1 MVDQSRGSI
10 DKANIEILSL
20 ETLSEISRIAHST
33 LDLKERLNIIVNKTA
48 EKIGADCCYISL
60 MDKDER
66 HLTLKATKGLNI
78 RAVDKVMLNVGEGIT
93 GWVAKEKVPVA
104 LREAHLDPRFKYIP
118 ETGEERFR
126 SMMAVPVTVHERCIG
141 VLTVQ
146 TYEPKDFSEDEITLL
161 STIAREIGGIIRNAQ
176 LYESI
181 NHRLL
186 ELTTLYEVGQALTST
201 LDLDTLLKLI
211 IKNSVCATKA
221 KGGVLRLLDP
231 ESHKLVVKAYSMPD
245 EDAKRLEDLDIG
257 KGVAGKIVETGN
269 PILISD
275 ASLNEEFI
283 TVSKIASCCVMG
295 VPLKTKDHII
305 GTITLYDKSYVEG
318 EETATFTNEDLQI
331 LSTLA
336 SQASIAIENAK
347 FYQQTLKNA
356 REMETLFSLSK
367 GLTSI
372 LDLHFVLDSVLRMI
386 CDLLGGG
393 FGILTLYDEQSQELV
408 TKSLFGASPSMIP
421 HLRFKIGEG
430 TTGWIGEHK
439 ESLIL
444 ETMDADDTKTQYLP
458 IRNLI
463 GVPLIVKDRLIGTIE
478 IANKVS
484 APKFSSSDLMF
495 LSTFAGQA
503 SIAIENANLYEKA
516 KQLAEE
522 NIKKATELSILHE
535 IGSALATTLD
545 MDRLLHIILTGVT
558 IGGGL
563 GFNRAI
569 LFLVDEKENVLKGVL
584 GVGPD
589 SGEEA
594 LLMWNRHPSSGSLRD
609 RILSDDD
616 MVIHKD
622 SSINK
627 LTMSLR
633 VPINGGTSVLART
646 ILDKQG
652 YIIRDAMNDPRTL
665 PPLRDAIK
673 TESFATAPLIA
684 KGKVIG
690 AIFVDNYFTRRP
702 ITEDDM
708 RFLMMFAN
716 QAGLA
721 IENAMVYSNLEETNK
736 SLREAQERL
745 IQQERMAAL
754 GEMATSM
761 AHEIR
766 NPLVSIGGF
775 ARRLRDKL
783 ATDEQA
789 RKYSDIIFQEVHRL
803 ERILQEILA
812 FAKEA
817 PPAFVSTDI
826 NKVIE
831 DVLFL
836 FRDSLSA
843 RNVRIVTGLSPE
855 LPLISADP
863 QQLKQVFINL
873 FANAEQA
880 MGESGGSL
888 WVSTR
893 LSSELPPEIKIEI
906 SNTGP
911 PIPQEIMANIFNP
924 FFTTKSA
931 GTGLGLAIVHR
942 IINSHHGWIHVKNR
956 TEPDSGVTFQIG
968 LPVLWR

>member
-10 DKANIEILSL
+10 DKANIEVLSL
-20 ETLSEISRIAHST
+20 EILSEISRIAHST
-33 LDLKERLNIIVNKTA
+33 LDLKERLDIIVNKTA
-48 EKIGADCCYISL
+48 EKIGADCCYITL
-60 MDKDER
+60 MDKEEK
-66 HLTLKATKGLNI
+66 HLTLKATRGLNV
-78 RAVDKVMLNVGEGIT
+78 RAIDKVMLNVGEGIT

-104 LREAHLDPRFKYIP
+104 LREAHLDPRFKYVP

-201 LDLDTLLKLI
+201 LDLETLLKLI
-211 IKNSVCATKA
+211 IKNSVCSTKA

-231 ESHKLVVKAYSMPD
+231 ESNKLVVKAYSMPD
-245 EDAKRLEDLDIG
+245 EDARRLEDLAIG
-257 KGVAGKIVETGN
+257 KGVAGKIVETGT

-275 ASLNEEFI
+275 TSLSEEFK
-283 TVSKIASCCVMG
+283 TAGTIASCCVMG

-305 GTITLYDKSYVEG
+305 GTITLYDKSSAEG
-318 EETATFTNEDLQI
+318 EEPATFTNEDLQL

-393 FGILTLYDEQSQELV
+393 FGILTLYDEPSQTLV
-408 TKSLFGASPSMIP
+408 AKSLFGAPPSMIP

-444 ETMDADDTKTQYLP
+444 ETMDSGDAKTRYLP

-463 GVPLIVKDRLIGTIE
+463 GVPLIVRDRLIGTIE

-545 MDRLLHIILTGVT
+545 MDRLL
-558 IGGGL
+558 
-563 GFNRAI
+563 
-569 LFLVDEKENVLKGVL
+569 
-584 GVGPD
+584 
-589 SGEEA
+589 
-594 LLMWNRHPSSGSLRD
+594 
-609 RILSDDD
+609 
-616 MVIHKD
+616 
-622 SSINK
+622 
-627 LTMSLR
+627 
-633 VPINGGTSVLART
+633 
-646 ILDKQG
+646 
-652 YIIRDAMNDPRTL
+652 
-665 PPLRDAIK
+665 
-673 TESFATAPLIA
+673 
-684 KGKVIG
+684 
-690 AIFVDNYFTRRP
+690 
-702 ITEDDM
+702 
-708 RFLMMFAN
+708 
-716 QAGLA
+716 
-721 IENAMVYSNLEETNK
+721 
-736 SLREAQERL
+736 
-745 IQQERMAAL
+745 
-754 GEMATSM
+754 
-761 AHEIR
+761 
-766 NPLVSIGGF
+766 
-775 ARRLRDKL
+775 
-783 ATDEQA
+783 
-789 RKYSDIIFQEVHRL
+789 
-803 ERILQEILA
+803 
-812 FAKEA
+812 
-817 PPAFVSTDI
+817 
-826 NKVIE
+826 
-831 DVLFL
+831 
-836 FRDSLSA
+836 
-843 RNVRIVTGLSPE
+843 
-855 LPLISADP
+855 
-863 QQLKQVFINL
+863 
-873 FANAEQA
+873 
-880 MGESGGSL
+880 
-888 WVSTR
+888 
-893 LSSELPPEIKIEI
+893 
-906 SNTGP
+906 
-911 PIPQEIMANIFNP
+911 
-924 FFTTKSA
+924 
-931 GTGLGLAIVHR
+931 
-942 IINSHHGWIHVKNR
+942 
-956 TEPDSGVTFQIG
+956 
-968 LPVLWR
+968 

>member
-1 MVDQSRGSI
+1 MSVEKTNI
-10 DKANIEILSL
+10 DILSL
-20 ETLSEISRIAHST
+20 EILSEITRIAHST
-33 LDLKERLNIIVNKTA
+33 LDLKERLNTIVSKTA
-48 EKIGADCCYISL
+48 EKMGTDCCYISL
-60 MDKDER
+60 MDKEEKY
-66 HLTLKATKGLNI
+66 LTLKATKGLNI
-78 RAVDKVMLNVGEGIT
+78 RAIDRVMLKVGEGIT
-93 GWVAKEKVPVA
+93 GWVAKEKAIVA
-104 LREAHLDPRFKYIP
+104 LRDAHLDPRFKYVP
-118 ETGEERFR
+118 ETGEEIFR
-126 SMMAVPVTVHERCIG
+126 SMLAVPITAQEVCIG

-146 TYEPKDFSEDEITLL
+146 TYESKEYSQGEITLL
-161 STIAREIGGIIRNAQ
+161 STIAREVGGIIRNAQ
-176 LYESI
+176 LYENI
-181 NHRLL
+181 NRRLL
-186 ELTTLYEVGQALTST
+186 ELTTLYEVGQVVTST
-201 LDLDTLLKLI
+201 LDLETLLKVI
-211 IKNSVCATKA
+211 IKNSVCVMKA
-221 KGGVLRLLDP
+221 KGGVLRLLDT
-231 ESHKLVVKAYSMPD
+231 ESNKLVVKAYSMPE
-245 EDAKRLEDLDIG
+245 EDTKRLTDLNIG
-257 KGVAGKIVETGN
+257 EGIAGRIVETGN
-269 PILISD
+269 PLLIQDINSTPG
-275 ASLNEEFI
+275 LKG
-283 TVSKIASCCVMG
+283 VSKIANCCVMG
-295 VPLKTKDHII
+295 VPLKVKDSII
-305 GTITLYDKSYVEG
+305 GTITLYDKLSEG
-318 EETATFTNEDLQI
+318 DEEPATFTNEDVQL

-336 SQASIAIENAK
+336 SQASMAIENAK

-372 LDLHFVLDSVLRMI
+372 LDFRFVLDSILRMT
-386 CDLLGGG
+386 CELLGGS
-393 FGILTLYDEQSQELV
+393 FGILTLYEDKSQELIA
-408 TKSLFGASPSMIP
+408 KSIYGANPYIMP
-421 HLRFKIGEG
+421 HLRFREGEG

-439 ESLIL
+439 ESIMLDEI
-444 ETMDADDTKTQYLP
+444 DRDDKKTEFLS
-458 IRNLI
+458 IKNLI

-478 IANKVS
+478 IANKIS
-484 APKFSSSDLMF
+484 APQFSSSDLML

-503 SIAIENANLYEKA
+503 AIAIENANLYERA

-522 NIKKATELSILHE
+522 NMRRATEMSILYE

-545 MDRLLHIILTGVT
+545 MNRLLHIILTGVT

-569 LFLVDEKENVLKGVL
+569 LFLVDEKENVLRGVL

-594 LLMWNRHPSSGSLRD
+594 QHMWGNQSSTGSLRD

-616 MVIHKD
+616 INIHKN
-622 SSINK
+622 STINR
-627 LTMSLR
+627 LAAGLR

-646 ILDKQG
+646 VLDKQG
-652 YIIRDAMNDPRTL
+652 YIIHDAKNDPRTL
-665 PPLRDAIK
+665 PSLREAIG
-673 TESFATAPLIA
+673 TESFATAPLMP
-684 KGKVIG
+684 KGRVIG
-690 AIFVDNYFTRRP
+690 AIFVDNYFTKRP

-721 IENAMVYSNLEETNK
+721 IENAMIYSNLEETNK

-754 GEMATSM
+754 GAMATSM

-775 ARRLRDKL
+775 ARRLNDKL
-783 ATDEQA
+783 TNDEQA
-789 RKYSDIIFQEVHRL
+789 KKYSYIIYQEVSRL

-817 PPAFVSTDI
+817 SPAFISTDI

-836 FRDSLSA
+836 FKESLA
-843 RNVRIVTGLSPE
+843 AKNIKVVAELADG
-855 LPLISADP
+855 LPLTTVDP

-880 MGESGGSL
+880 MEENGGTL
-888 WVSTR
+888 YITTT
-893 LSSELPPEIKIEI
+893 LSEELPPEILIEI

-911 PIPQEIMANIFNP
+911 PIPQEIMVNIFNP
-924 FFTTKSA
+924 FFTTKSS

-942 IINSHHGWIHVKNR
+942 IIDSHKGNIRVKNNP
-956 TEPDSGVTFQIG
+956 ESGVTFMIG
-968 LPVLWR
+968 LPVEIR